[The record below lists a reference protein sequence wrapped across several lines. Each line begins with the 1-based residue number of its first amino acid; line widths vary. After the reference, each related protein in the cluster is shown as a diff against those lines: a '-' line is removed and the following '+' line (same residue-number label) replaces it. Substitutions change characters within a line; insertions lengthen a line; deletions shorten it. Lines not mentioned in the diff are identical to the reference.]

1 MKMIFALRPRLL
13 SAAVISALFLVEAR
27 AQDVTVTPASGGG
40 FVVNNSAGAPQF
52 TIDASGKFLLPAL
65 AAAPTQSS
73 ALCFNSV
80 SGQLGPCGALPGGAT
95 GPTGPTGATGATGSA
110 GIAGATG
117 ATGATGSGSTGATGA
132 TGVTGAAGATGST
145 GPAGAA
151 GPTGATGV
159 AGPAGTTGATGSTGP
174 AGAAGPTGATGLAG
188 PAGTTGATGA
198 TGSQGLAGVTGATGA
213 TGSTGPAGAT
223 GPNGST
229 GAQGATGAQG
239 PTGATGATGA
249 VGATGATGATGAAGV
264 PGVTGAGFSNGTA
277 AGQIFLTG
285 TTPYSPQSPQ
295 TVTGDV
301 TISSIAVTTIANNAV
316 TTAKINNGAVTTN
329 KISAT
334 GTASNTTFLRGD
346 GAWAT
351 PSIGTLTTYTNSITN
366 TTANM
371 PAGIFSISKTCTAGT
386 VISGGCVST
395 SSDGNQT
402 ATLNVAIATSH
413 LSGNGWV
420 CAGGASTGTTPVITL
435 TVEVYCAGP

>member
-13 SAAVISALFLVEAR
+13 SAAVISALFLAEAQ
-27 AQDVTVTPASGGG
+27 AQDVSVTPASGGG

-52 TIDASGKFLLPAL
+52 SIDASGKFLLPAL
-65 AAAPTQSS
+65 AAAPVQSS

-80 SGQLGPCGALPGGAT
+80 GGQLGPCGALAGGAT
-95 GPTGPTGATGATGSA
+95 GPAGPTGAT
-110 GIAGATG
+110 
-117 ATGATGSGSTGATGA
+117 
-132 TGVTGAAGATGST
+132 GATGST

-151 GPTGATGV
+151 GSAGATGV

-174 AGAAGPTGATGLAG
+174 AGAAGATGATGPVG
-188 PAGTTGATGA
+188 IQGIQGVTGATGPTGAIGA
-198 TGSQGLAGVTGATGA
+198 TGSQGVTGVTGAAGNT
-213 TGSTGPAGAT
+213 GAT

-229 GAQGATGAQG
+229 GAQGTTGAQG
-239 PTGATGATGA
+239 PTGAAGATGAIGATGVTGSTGA
-249 VGATGATGATGAAGV
+249 VGATGA
-264 PGVTGAGFSNGTA
+264 TGAGFSNGTA
-277 AGQIFLTG
+277 AGQIILTG
-285 TTPYSPQSPQ
+285 ATPFSPQSPQ

-301 TISSIAVTTIANNAV
+301 TISNIAVTTIANNAV

>member
-1 MKMIFALRPRLL
+1 MKLIFALRPRLL
-13 SAAVISALFLVEAR
+13 SAAVISALFLAKAQ

-40 FVVNNSAGAPQF
+40 FVVNNSAAAPQF
-52 TIDASGKFLLPAL
+52 TIDASGKFFLPAL

-73 ALCFNSV
+73 TLCFNSV

-95 GPTGPTGATGATGSA
+95 GPTGPTGATGAAGPA

-117 ATGATGSGSTGATGA
+117 A
-132 TGVTGAAGATGST
+132 T

-174 AGAAGPTGATGLAG
+174 AGAAGPTGATGVAG
-188 PAGTTGATGA
+188 PAGVTGSTGATGPVGIAGIQGLQGVTGATGPTGTTGA
-198 TGSQGLAGVTGATGA
+198 TGSQGVTGA
-213 TGSTGPAGAT
+213 TGSTGAT

-249 VGATGATGATGAAGV
+249 LGATGATGATGSIGATGA
-264 PGVTGAGFSNGTA
+264 TGAGFSNGTA
-277 AGQIFLTG
+277 SGQIILTG
-285 TTPYSPQSPQ
+285 ATPFSPLFPQ
-295 TVTGDV
+295 TVSGDV
-301 TISSIAVTTIANNAV
+301 TISSAAVTTIANNAV
-316 TTAKINNGAVTTN
+316 TTGKINNGAVTTG

-334 GTASNTTFLRGD
+334 GTANNTTYLRGD

-351 PSIGTLTTYTNSITN
+351 PGIGTLTTYTNSTTN
-366 TTANM
+366 TAANM
-371 PAGIFSISKTCTAGT
+371 PASTFNLSKTCTTGT
-386 VISGGCVST
+386 AISGGCVST

-402 ATLNVAIATSH
+402 ASLNTIITSTVR
-413 LSGNGWV
+413 SGNGWM
-420 CAGGASTGTTPVITL
+420 CAGSAATNTTPVITIA
-435 TVEVYCAGP
+435 VEVYCVP